1 MGYFW
6 GSRRGAR
13 QPMTVIMLVDDR
25 VTNLTILGQFAKSV
39 EPGVTVCAF
48 DNPVAALESLSET
61 KPDLIVTDFLMPGL
75 NGEEFVV
82 RCREHPATSEV
93 PIIVVTAYGEGE
105 YRYRALEAGATDF
118 LLNPVDGREF
128 CTRARN
134 LLTLRRQ
141 QLVIRKR
148 AESLQ
153 AELEE
158 AIEQHAKDVLE
169 RERKLRRVINTV
181 PALVRASDTDGR
193 LIFLNSYHE
202 RFFGFDLGEATGR
215 AKRDLFGEVY
225 GSRHLEIDRQMME
238 SGGVVRDVEE
248 VLTDRE
254 GRERVLLTNK
264 APLCDNEGSVSS
276 IVTVSLDIT
285 ELKRGEQAMRESE
298 ERFRS
303 LVEGSVMGIV
313 IDCGGKPVFANQTF
327 ADVFGYDNP
336 DEILALDTLDPIY
349 APCDQMRIQH
359 YRDARAKGESVP
371 EDYEYQGRRK
381 DGSLIWL
388 QSRVRSILWKG
399 QHAVQSTISDIT
411 LRKEYEER
419 LQRQANFDWITD
431 LPNRVLALDRLNS
444 AVISARR
451 HDRKV
456 GLLYIDLDH
465 FKKVNDTLGHAAG
478 DQLLRQAAERI
489 KRCVREEDTVA
500 RLSGDEFAIVLPD
513 INTAMDTETVANKI
527 LEAFSL
533 PFDLDGQEA
542 FVTASIGVTVCPD
555 DGDDPNV
562 LIQNADAAM
571 YRAKEQGRNTNQFFT
586 SELNER
592 AIARIR
598 IEGLLRRA
606 LERKQLFLHY
616 QPVVNIASGTTVCVE
631 ALLRWNAP
639 GIGAVTPEQFVA
651 LAEDTGLI
659 VPIGEWVLQ
668 TACRQIADWRVAG
681 LPPVCLSVN
690 ISSRQFRG
698 GGLVDSVSR
707 ALQENGMAASSLQL
721 EITEGLLMDDL
732 PDTKAALHELQTMGV
747 RLAVDDF
754 GTGYSSLSY
763 LKRFP
768 VTALKIDKSF
778 IRDIPT
784 DRGDATLV
792 EAIVAMSHRLNLQVI
807 GEGIENRSQLEFIR
821 SRGCD
826 LAQGHYFSRPLPPEE
841 FSRISRSW
849 DNGASPGKR
858 DFGLGTL

>member
-1 MGYFW
+1 
-6 GSRRGAR
+6 
-13 QPMTVIMLVDDR
+13 MTVIMLVDDR

-39 EPGVTVCAF
+39 EAGVTVCAF
-48 DNPVAALESLSET
+48 DNPVAALDSLSEIT
-61 KPDLIVTDFLMPGL
+61 PDLIVTDYLMPGL
-75 NGEEFVV
+75 NGEEFVR
-82 RCREHPATSEV
+82 RCREHPKTCEV
-93 PIIVVTAYGEGE
+93 PIIVVTAYGENE

-141 QLVIRKR
+141 QLVIRQR

-153 AELEE
+153 VELEE
-158 AIEQHAKDVLE
+158 AIQQHAKEILQ
-169 RERKLRRVINTV
+169 REKGLRRVINTV
-181 PALVRASDTDGR
+181 PALVRAADTEGR
-193 LIFLNSYHE
+193 LVFLNSYHE
-202 RFFGFDLGEATGR
+202 QFFQVDVNTAIGGAKAEFFGEEYSRRHRDMDRKVLEA
-215 AKRDLFGEVY
+215 
-225 GSRHLEIDRQMME
+225 
-238 SGGVVRDVEE
+238 GGAVRDVEE
-248 VLTDRE
+248 KLKDRE

-264 APLCDNEGSVSS
+264 APLCGNDGRVTS

-285 ELKRGEQAMRESE
+285 ELKRGEEAVRESE

-313 IDCGGKPVFANQTF
+313 IDCAGVPVFANQTF
-327 ADVFGYDNP
+327 ADVFGYEGP
-336 DEILALDTLDPIY
+336 DEILAMESLDALY
-349 APCDQMRIQH
+349 APADRVRIKY
-359 YRDARAKGESVP
+359 YRDARARGESAP
-371 EDYEYQGRRK
+371 DDYEYQGRRK
-381 DGSLIWL
+381 DGSPIWL
-388 QSRVRSILWKG
+388 QSRVRTILWKG
-399 QHAVQSTISDIT
+399 RHAVQSTITDIT

-444 AVISARR
+444 AVVGARR

-456 GLLYIDLDH
+456 GLLYMDLDH

-478 DQLLRQAAERI
+478 DQLLKQAAERI
-489 KRCVREEDTVA
+489 KNCVREEDTVA

-513 INTAMDTETVANKI
+513 INAAMDTETVANKI
-527 LEAFSL
+527 LEAFST

-571 YRAKEQGRNTNQFFT
+571 YRAKEQGRNTSQFYT

-592 AIARIR
+592 AIARVR

-606 LERKQLFLHY
+606 LERDQLFLHY
-616 QPVVNIASGTTVCVE
+616 QPVVDINSGDTVCVE

-639 GIGAVTPEQFVA
+639 EVGAVTPEQFIA

-659 VPIGEWVLQ
+659 VPIGEWVLH
-668 TACRQIADWRVAG
+668 TACRQIASWRMEG
-681 LPPVCLSVN
+681 LPPVGLSVN

-698 GGLVDSVSR
+698 GGLVESVTR
-707 ALQENGMAASSLQL
+707 ALRENGMSASSLQL

-778 IRDIPT
+778 IRDIPS

-792 EAIVAMSHRLNLQVI
+792 EAIVAMAHRLNLEVI
-807 GEGIENRSQLEFIR
+807 GEGVETKKQLDFIR

-826 LAQGHYFSRPLPPEE
+826 LAQGHYFSRPLPPEQ
-841 FSRISRSW
+841 FSRMSRSW
-849 DNGASPGKR
+849 GNDSDAESR
-858 DFGLGTL
+858 DYELGPL

>member
-1 MGYFW
+1 
-6 GSRRGAR
+6 
-13 QPMTVIMLVDDR
+13 MTVIMLVDDR

-39 EPGVTVCAF
+39 EADVTVCAF
-48 DNPVAALESLSET
+48 DNPVAALDSLPQT
-61 KPDLIVTDFLMPGL
+61 QPDLIVTDFLMPGL
-75 NGEEFVV
+75 NGEEFVR
-82 RCREHPATSEV
+82 RCRELPITSEV

-148 AESLQ
+148 AELLQ
-153 AELEE
+153 VELEE
-158 AIEQHAKDVLE
+158 AIQQHAKDILE

-181 PALVRASDTDGR
+181 PALVRAEDTEGR

-202 RFFGFDLGEATGR
+202 RFFQVDLGAAIGAANREV
-215 AKRDLFGEVY
+215 FGEEY
-225 GSRHLEIDRQMME
+225 GGRHQDMDRRMLEA
-238 SGGVVRDVEE
+238 SGVMRDVEE
-248 VLTDRE
+248 KLKDRE

-264 APLCDNEGSVSS
+264 AQLCDNDGRVSS

-285 ELKRGEQAMRESE
+285 ELKRGEQAIRESE

-313 IDCGGKPVFANQTF
+313 IDRGGVPVFANQTF
-327 ADVFGYDNP
+327 ADVFGYRGP
-336 DEILALDTLDPIY
+336 DEILAMGSLDVLY
-349 APCDQMRIQH
+349 APADLVRIKH
-359 YRDARAKGESVP
+359 YRDARAKGESAP
-371 EDYEYQGRRK
+371 EDYEYRGRRK

-399 QHAVQSTISDIT
+399 RQAVQSTITDIT

-444 AVISARR
+444 AVIGARR
-451 HDRKV
+451 HGRKV

-478 DQLLRQAAERI
+478 DQLLKQAAGRI
-489 KRCVREEDTVA
+489 KKCVRAEDTVA
-500 RLSGDEFAIVLPD
+500 RLSGDEFAVVLPD
-513 INTAMDTETVANKI
+513 IGAAIDTETVAHKI

-555 DGDDPNV
+555 DGDDPIV

-571 YRAKEQGRNTNQFFT
+571 YRAKEQGRNTNQFYT

-616 QPVVNIASGTTVCVE
+616 QPVVDINSGKTVCVE

-639 GIGAVTPEQFVA
+639 EVGAVTPEQFIA

-659 VPIGEWVLQ
+659 VPIGEWVLR
-668 TACRQIADWRVAG
+668 TACRQISRWRVEG

-698 GGLVDSVSR
+698 GGLVETVTD
-707 ALQENGMAASSLQL
+707 ALRENGMSASSLQL

-784 DRGDATLV
+784 DKGDATLV
-792 EAIVAMSHRLNLQVI
+792 EAIVAMAHRLDLQVI
-807 GEGIENRSQLEFIR
+807 GEGIETRKQLDFIR

-841 FSRISRSW
+841 FSRMPRSW
-849 DNGASPGKR
+849 GKDPGAEKR
-858 DFGLGTL
+858 DYGLGPL

>member
-1 MGYFW
+1 
-6 GSRRGAR
+6 
-13 QPMTVIMLVDDR
+13 MTVIMLVDDR
-25 VTNLTILGQFAKSV
+25 VTNLTILGQYAKSV
-39 EPGVTVCAF
+39 EADVTVCAF
-48 DNPVAALESLSET
+48 DNPVAALDSLSET
-61 KPDLIVTDFLMPGL
+61 APDLIVTDFLMPGL
-75 NGEEFVV
+75 NGEEFVR
-82 RCREHPATSEV
+82 RCREHPTTAEV

-141 QLVIRKR
+141 QLVIRQR

-158 AIEQHAKDVLE
+158 AMQQHAKEILE
-169 RERKLRRVINTV
+169 RERTLRRVINTV
-181 PALVRASDTDGR
+181 PALVRAADTDGR

-202 RFFGFDLGEATGR
+202 RYGDFDLGAAIGCAEEDIFGDAYGAR
-215 AKRDLFGEVY
+215 HRDM
-225 GSRHLEIDRQMME
+225 DRRMIE
-238 SGGVVRDVEE
+238 CGDVVSDVEE
-248 VLTDRE
+248 KVKDRS

-264 APLCDNEGSVSS
+264 APLCDSDGRVSS
-276 IVTVSLDIT
+276 IVTVSSDIT

-298 ERFRS
+298 QRFRS

-313 IDCGGKPVFANQTF
+313 IDVGGNPVFANQTF
-327 ADVFGYDNP
+327 ADIFGYDGP
-336 DEILALDTLDPIY
+336 DDILALPSLDAIY
-349 APCDQMRIQH
+349 ASSDRMRIKH
-359 YRDARAKGESVP
+359 YRDARAKGESAP

-381 DGSLIWL
+381 NGSLIWL

-399 QHAVQSTISDIT
+399 HHAVQSTITDIT

-444 AVISARR
+444 AVIGARR

-478 DQLLRQAAERI
+478 DQLLKQAAGRI
-489 KRCVREEDTVA
+489 KNCVREVDTVA

-513 INTAMDTETVANKI
+513 IHAAKDTETVAHKI
-527 LEAFSL
+527 LEAFSH

-571 YRAKEQGRNTNQFFT
+571 YRAKEQGRNTNQFYT

-616 QPVVNIASGTTVCVE
+616 QPVVDIASGKTVCVE

-639 GIGAVTPEQFVA
+639 EVGAVTPEQFIA

-659 VPIGEWVLQ
+659 VPIGEWVLH
-668 TACRQIADWRVAG
+668 TACHQVASWRKAG
-681 LPPVCLSVN
+681 LAPVCLSVN

-698 GGLVDSVSR
+698 GVLVDSVTR
-707 ALQENGMAASSLQL
+707 ALRENGMAASSLQL

-732 PDTKAALHELQTMGV
+732 PDTKAALQELQTMGV

-784 DRGDATLV
+784 DSGDATLV
-792 EAIVAMSHRLNLQVI
+792 EAIVAMAHRLELQVI
-807 GEGIENRSQLEFIR
+807 GEGIETQKQLDFVR

-826 LAQGHYFSRPLPPEE
+826 LAQGHYFSRPLPPDE
-841 FSRISRSW
+841 FARV
-849 DNGASPGKR
+849 
-858 DFGLGTL
+858 LGTLDNRSAVRASDCGLGPHQ